1 VEDVSGG
8 SECDLARDGG
18 VIRGAVAR
26 ITCEM
31 RPLGGESICGGG

>member
-26 ITCEM
+26 NMCEM
-31 RPLGGESICGGG
+31 RPLGGKSVCSGE